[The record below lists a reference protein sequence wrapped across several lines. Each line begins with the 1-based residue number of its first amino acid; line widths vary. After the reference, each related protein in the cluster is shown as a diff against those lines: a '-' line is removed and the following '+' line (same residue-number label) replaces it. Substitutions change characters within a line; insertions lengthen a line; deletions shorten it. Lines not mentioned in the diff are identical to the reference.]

1 MIIIKLT
8 KLLFLGVIKLTGRRH
23 LDKLIL
29 LVVDL
34 LLDHLFFSYGRV
46 YISQG

>member
-1 MIIIKLT
+1 M
-8 KLLFLGVIKLTGRRH
+8 TGRHH

-34 LLDHLFFSYGRV
+34 LLGYLLFTCGGV